1 MTENHRFFFAD
12 NDEEDEDED
21 EDEEGEID
29 DEDDEGIMEGLQID
43 TEFNGDN
50 IDDSI
55 GFFHDDFGALGA
67 DNDEQSEETFLCNSQ
82 TSVL

>member
-1 MTENHRFFFAD
+1 MTEGSLVFFVD

-50 IDDSI
+50 IEDSI
-55 GFFHDDFGALGA
+55 GFFHDDFSALGA
-67 DNDEQSEETFLCNSQ
+67 DNDEQSEETFLHRSQ
-82 TSVL
+82 ALLR